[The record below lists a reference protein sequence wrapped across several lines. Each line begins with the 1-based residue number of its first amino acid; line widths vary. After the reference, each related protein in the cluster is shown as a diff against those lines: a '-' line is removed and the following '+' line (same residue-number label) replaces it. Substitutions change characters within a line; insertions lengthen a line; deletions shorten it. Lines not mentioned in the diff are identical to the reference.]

1 MTPEYTEFEYIRP
14 FGGPPTNVTFLIKV
28 KPSGQNL
35 VIKFADRYGVGAHQ
49 LLADTRM
56 ALRLLYC
63 GLLDGRNDFRNAG
76 SHAGGRTKGG
86 GLYVGLTR
94 TVVMEYTEGDTA
106 AESAPWPN
114 GAHEQVEVAARKLHA
129 AQLVF
134 GDCENRILYFQ
145 RAKRPL
151 IDFDWAEKVGEARYP
166 QNLSRS
172 MRWPGDVD
180 ELEMEPILVNHDRS
194 CLISSFPSNRN

>member
-35 VIKFADRYGVGAHQ
+35 VIKFIDRYGVGAHQ

-63 GLLDGRNDFRNAG
+63 GLLDGRNDVRNAG
-76 SHAGGRTKGG
+76 SHAGGRTEGG
-86 GLYVGLTR
+86 GRYVGLTR
-94 TVVMEYTEGDTA
+94 PVVMEYTEGDTA
-106 AESAPWPN
+106 VESAPWPN
-114 GAHEQVEVAARKLHA
+114 GAHKQVEVAARKLHA

-134 GDCENRILYFQ
+134 GDLRKPNIIFSEGKASPHRFRL
-145 RAKRPL
+145 
-151 IDFDWAEKVGEARYP
+151 G
-166 QNLSRS
+166 
-172 MRWPGDVD
+172 
-180 ELEMEPILVNHDRS
+180 
-194 CLISSFPSNRN
+194 